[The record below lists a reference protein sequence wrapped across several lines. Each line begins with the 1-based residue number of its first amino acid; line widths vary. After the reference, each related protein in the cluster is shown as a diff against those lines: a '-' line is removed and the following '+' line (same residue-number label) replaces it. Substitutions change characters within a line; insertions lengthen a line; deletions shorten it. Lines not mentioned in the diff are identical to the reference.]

1 MFQLYQKLW
10 KSLHPYDTLTKK
22 LEACNKISDSKILQ
36 VKKVNP
42 DFCGNL
48 ITPKPNQKDVM
59 DQRNQL
65 CVSKSVLAD
74 LPKSIQH
81 IKSNKQIFKKKKTL
95 FLLSDCNGTQPHNHL
110 VRKRTL
116 NHLAKLASP
125 FYSEKAKEFPQ
136 NPGNQYQRWY
146 PVFNKNV
153 YSSN

>member
-1 MFQLYQKLW
+1 M
-10 KSLHPYDTLTKK
+10 
-22 LEACNKISDSKILQ
+22 
-36 VKKVNP
+36 KKVNP

-95 FLLSDCNGTQPHNHL
+95 FLLSDCNGTQTHNHL

-116 NHLAKLASP
+116 NHFAKLASP

>member
-95 FLLSDCNGTQPHNHL
+95 FLLSDCNGTQTHNNL
-110 VRKRTL
+110 LPKLTL
-116 NHLAKLASP
+116 NHLAKFLTKWLSVRLRTSWLWVRDP
-125 FYSEKAKEFPQ
+125 F
-136 NPGNQYQRWY
+136 
-146 PVFNKNV
+146 
-153 YSSN
+153 SNIRFKL